1 MTSTNEPSAPAA
13 ARPKIHVGGLDFE
26 WDGERGLFLCHGI
39 PAVCMWIETT
49 MARFMAG
56 LHSMAGTERF
66 NLALYSASQE
76 GIEGEW
82 NNIIAR
88 SPTLEEGFATV
99 GRLANFA
106 GLGHWQLVSFD
117 RQKKE
122 AVFRTQNSWEGLYQR
137 SLGVSW
143 GSSSLAGRFAGYCR
157 RAFGTNVWA
166 EQTKFIAR
174 GDDFDEFVVRPSDRT
189 VESELEALVAQ
200 DKASR
205 ADLDATLERL
215 MLEVRERRA
224 AEERLKEEVRERKQ
238 AERTLLEKL
247 EIIRR
252 QEESIR
258 AMSTPILQL
267 WEGILA
273 LPVIG
278 LVDSSRASQ
287 MMESLLEAIVRTK
300 ARHTILDLTGVDV
313 MDTSAANHLL
323 KVVRAAALLGTR
335 CLVSGISPRMA
346 QTIVGLDLDFGELV
360 SFSSLESALRYALEQ
375 ETRPVKDVPLK
386 PAGEAL

>member
-1 MTSTNEPSAPAA
+1 MASTDDPSPRTANPA
-13 ARPKIHVGGLDFE
+13 IHVDGLDFE
-26 WDGERGLFLCHGI
+26 WDHERGLFLCHGV
-39 PAVCMWIETT
+39 PAICMWLETT
-49 MARFMAG
+49 VAGFMAN
-56 LHSMAGTERF
+56 LHRMVGTERF
-66 NLALYSASQE
+66 NLALYGGAQE
-76 GIEGEW
+76 GVEREW
-82 NNIIAR
+82 DTVVLKAP
-88 SPTLEEGFATV
+88 SLEEGLAEAGRIANASGV
-99 GRLANFA
+99 GR
-106 GLGHWQLVSFD
+106 WQLASLD
-117 RQKKE
+117 RE
-122 AVFRTQNSWEGLYQR
+122 RHRAVFRSLNSWEARYQR
-137 SLGVSW
+137 ALGVAW
-143 GSSSLAGRFAGYCR
+143 GSSSLAGRFAGYGR
-157 RAFGTNVWA
+157 KLFGRNVWA

-174 GDDFDEFVVRPSDRT
+174 GDEADEFVVRPSERT
-189 VESELEALVAQ
+189 VDKEIDALVAE

-215 MLEVRERRA
+215 KLEVSERRA
-224 AEERLKEEVRERKQ
+224 AEERLKLEVHERKQ

-252 QEESIR
+252 QEDSIR

-323 KVVRAAALLGTR
+323 KVVRAAALLGTQ

-346 QTIVGLDLDFGELV
+346 QTIVGLDLDLGELV
-360 SFSSLESALRYALEQ
+360 SFSTLESALRYALEQ
-375 ETRPVKDVPLK
+375 EALPPLK
-386 PAGEAL
+386 EPTGAP